1 MVIIKKVFKVTDSI
15 SKLIGVEPLA
25 PEVSD
30 IVSDVEE
37 IKDQLDGGLDSTNS
51 TEYRNTY
58 VFNDNGYLD
67 STYDLI
73 VDFEL
78 ISEMTKLVEVKVSFK
93 VRNFNIGVKDI

>member
-1 MVIIKKVFKVTDSI
+1 MEKKVFKVTDSI
-15 SKLIGVEPLA
+15 SKLIGVEHLA
-25 PEVSD
+25 PEISD
-30 IVSDVEE
+30 VISDVEE

-67 STYDLI
+67 SIYDLI

>member
-1 MVIIKKVFKVTDSI
+1 MEKKVFKVTDSI
-15 SKLIGVEPLA
+15 SKLIRVEPLA
-25 PEVSD
+25 PEISD
-30 IVSDVEE
+30 VISDVEE

-78 ISEMTKLVEVKVSFK
+78 ISEMTKLVECKVSFK